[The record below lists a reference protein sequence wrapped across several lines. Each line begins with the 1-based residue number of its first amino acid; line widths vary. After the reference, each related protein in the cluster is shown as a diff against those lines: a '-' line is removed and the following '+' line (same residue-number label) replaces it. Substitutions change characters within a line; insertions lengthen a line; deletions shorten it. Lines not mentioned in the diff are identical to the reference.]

1 MCGVPTHGNYQQY
14 AAAARKMARERA
26 IEASKCADLR
36 EIEAQIRP
44 GDTIGDVLLRSRNG
58 LSETARS
65 TVNKLLRLE
74 GL

>member
-1 MCGVPTHGNYQQY
+1 MCVDPGSQNL
-14 AAAARKMARERA
+14 AREKAVERA

-36 EIEAQIRP
+36 AIEAEIRA
-44 GDTIGDVLLRSRNG
+44 GDTIGDVLLRAAPL
-58 LSETARS
+58 LSKTARS